1 MGTYSSSPF
10 ANKAALT
17 LFVEAVRYIIR
28 ISPCT
33 GAISLLSTLKK
44 GRDLSA
50 PFDRKRPRAAIFLLR
65 LCTSLSVFGCST
77 SVMAFTFEGLAHIPC
92 LASKKHFSRNPERDS
107 TFQSISAN
115 ALTVAQI
122 RLIATKNN
130 VSGVFVFGDSS
141 VDPGNNNGLKTDAK
155 SNFPPYG
162 MDFFSGHP
170 TGRFSN
176 GRLATD
182 YIAEALGYT
191 KEIRPYLEAG
201 SPTPFDLSHG
211 VSFAS
216 SASGYD
222 NFTAQ
227 VSNVLTLSHQLK
239 YFAHYK
245 RHLSMNIGA
254 KKAAESINNAVF
266 VLSMGTN
273 DFLQNYYVEPT
284 RSSQYTIDQYE
295 DYLVSLFQGY
305 IKKMHRLG
313 ARRLVV
319 VGVVPFGC
327 MPLVKTLKG
336 TTECDNDYNN
346 VAHSFDLKIKKALV
360 TMKEDLKMKTSYVDA
375 YGLIQDAIQ
384 NPKKY
389 GFVETSKGCCG
400 TGTFEYGITCKGLD
414 ACANRERY
422 LFWDAVHPS
431 DKMYKILADEA
442 LSSLIIN
449 LF

>member
-1 MGTYSSSPF
+1 MGSLYL
-10 ANKAALT
+10 LT
-17 LFVEAVRYIIR
+17 MRLTMVVVLMFLAV
-28 ISPCT
+28 T
-33 GAISLLSTLKK
+33 GFRPATAI
-44 GRDLSA
+44 
-50 PFDRKRPRAAIFLLR
+50 AI
-65 LCTSLSVFGCST
+65 V
-77 SVMAFTFEGLAHIPC
+77 
-92 LASKKHFSRNPERDS
+92 
-107 TFQSISAN
+107 
-115 ALTVAQI
+115 QI
-122 RLIATKNN
+122 RQIATKNN

-141 VDPGNNNGLKTDAK
+141 VDPGNNNHLATTDK

-162 MDFFSGHP
+162 MDFFDGHA

-182 YIAEALGYT
+182 FIAEALGYM
-191 KEIRPYLEAG
+191 KAIQPYLESGMPRAIN
-201 SPTPFDLSHG
+201 LSHG

-216 SASGYD
+216 AGSGYD

-227 VSNVLTLSHQLK
+227 VSNVLSMSHQLK

-245 RHLSMNIGA
+245 LHLGQKIGV
-254 KKAAESINNAVF
+254 KKADESIRNAVF

-284 RSSQYTIDQYE
+284 RSAQYTVEQYG
-295 DYLVSLFQGY
+295 DYLISLLFGY
-305 IKKMHRLG
+305 VKKMYSLG

-327 MPLVKTLKG
+327 MPLVKTLKD
-336 TTECDNDYNN
+336 TIKCDDEYNN
-346 VAHSFDLKIKKALV
+346 VALSFNRKIKKALV
-360 TMKEDLKMKTSYVDA
+360 TMKTSLGMKTAYADA
-375 YGLIQDAIQ
+375 YSLIQRAIQ

-414 ACANRERY
+414 TCVDREKY
-422 LFWDAVHPS
+422 LFWDAVHPTNR
-431 DKMYKILADEA
+431 MYKIIAEEA
-442 LSSLIIN
+442 LSSIIAN